1 MLVVTTSVVDHLS
14 MKLSLCSELSLLNKV
29 HFVQTQS
36 ETLEAI
42 MNLSSET
49 KNAIGFAMV
58 IIDLEI
64 DIDCLEKFVK
74 DIFQVLKKAEAG
86 YIPKIVLFTAKR

>member
-14 MKLSLCSELSLLNKV
+14 MKLSLCSKLSLLNKV

-58 IIDLEI
+58 IIDIEI
-64 DIDCLEKFVK
+64 DINCLEKFVK
-74 DIFQVLKKAEAG
+74 EIFQLLKYVEAG
-86 YIPKIVLFTAKR
+86 YTPKIVLFTNQR